1 MADIRLIRPRGS
13 GLWLW
18 IGALVAVSL
27 LVWAIGFFVADPT
40 EAARERRVGASANF
54 GGERAPV
61 LPVEAASFA
70 SVVPLGDGDLG
81 RLLQLR
87 GVVESRVVNNAMW
100 IRTEGGRRIMVRFE
114 PAPPPEALAAFGPGR
129 SVDLQGYLTRIA
141 RAEFD
146 VWADTLRIALPQPP
160 QRVGIKFGE
169 VPDSAFQRVDALFI
183 RNYYISVRPEAIA
196 PAPQRS

>member
-1 MADIRLIRPRGS
+1 MADIRLVRPRGS
-13 GLWLW
+13 GLWIW
-18 IGALVAVSL
+18 IGGLVGLAL
-27 LVWAIGFFVADPT
+27 LVWGIGFFVADPT
-40 EAARERRVGASANF
+40 EEARELRVGASANF

-61 LPVEAASFA
+61 LPVEATTFA
-70 SVVPLGDGDLG
+70 SVSPLGDGDLG
-81 RLLQLR
+81 RLLHVR

-114 PAPPPEALAAFGPGR
+114 PPPPPEALTAFGPGR
-129 SVDLQGYLTRIA
+129 RVDLQGYLTRIA

-160 QRVGIKFGE
+160 QRVGGKFGE

-183 RNYYISVRPEAIA
+183 RNYYISVRPEALTA
-196 PAPQRS
+196 APQRS